1 MINWPPLVFPM
12 TLAAQA
18 GTDLNVQTLRKLLA
32 KKKSQHAEQVQNYQS
47 QFQKTPV
54 PPKQED
60 SCDGDAGAA
69 KISGVKAEVKALR
82 DALEEK
88 ISGVSGGKISGVKA
102 ERDAGGGKISVVK
115 AEGDAGGGKISVV
128 KAEGDA
134 GGAKI
139 SVAKAGGDAGGAKR
153 AAAKAG
159 GLKRISAPNVKPT
172 KSC

>member
-1 MINWPPLVFPM
+1 M

-18 GTDLNVQTLRKLLA
+18 GKDLHVQTLRKLLA
-32 KKKSQHAEQVQNYQS
+32 EKKSQRAEQLQNYQT

-54 PPKQED
+54 PLKQED
-60 SCDGDAGAA
+60 SGDGGAGAA

-82 DALEEK
+82 AELEGK

-102 ERDAGGGKISVVK
+102 ERDAGGGQ
-115 AEGDAGGGKISVV
+115 ISVV

-139 SVAKAGGDAGGAKR
+139 SVAKARPDAVVGQSGQLPR
-153 AAAKAG
+153 LVG
-159 GLKRISAPNVKPT
+159 
-172 KSC
+172 